1 MFGYAN
7 TVPDDCLMYIV
18 FFYITS
24 IVNVLMLSIEKK
36 RNHKF
41 GTGTWWLSTFNRYHS
56 DINILKIKVMN
67 FNHQYVKE
75 EFPKRIVSINN
86 TPVEDTTV
94 FKYLG
99 CNIKCDK
106 PSTRDS
112 ELEMLINIIFT
123 SLGKMINFEN
133 HTVYNRENHEYPRA
147 Y

>member
-1 MFGYAN
+1 
-7 TVPDDCLMYIV
+7 
-18 FFYITS
+18 
-24 IVNVLMLSIEKK
+24 
-36 RNHKF
+36 
-41 GTGTWWLSTFNRYHS
+41 
-56 DINILKIKVMN
+56 MN

-86 TPVEDTTV
+86 TPVEDATV